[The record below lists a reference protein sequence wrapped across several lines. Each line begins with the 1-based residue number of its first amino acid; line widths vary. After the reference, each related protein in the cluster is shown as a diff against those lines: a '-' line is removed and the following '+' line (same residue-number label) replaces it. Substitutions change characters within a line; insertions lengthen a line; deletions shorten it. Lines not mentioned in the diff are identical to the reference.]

1 MYSSAH
7 NVSPDVGKVRLYM
20 TLANGH
26 SVTASKRWT
35 ERLRTHLSPTFS
47 IVQHRFD
54 QSIHHT
60 NTFYPYTWT
69 HSFSPPSST
78 DKHHFLCHT
87 GLCDERVGRSVKQV
101 SMDAQSDQF
110 WHYQQSSPS
119 HHPTVTKVLASNDKW
134 VTEDTTATVIACH
147 LRDEKGGDDED
158 GRDDR
163 QPMDPLLQEKDAQ
176 RHDGFLL
183 FLFLVLFLLLAPFL
197 VERHTNTRLYLS
209 VCVRVLLTCTRAHT
223 HTQSCRQVNIRRHHW
238 LTESSS
244 SPGECACAVMSA
256 RPWSYPRLFLRHEG
270 VCTHCPAYLSDWFFF
285 SYFKGPSSQMD
296 VDSHQRFILFER
308 HVRSSR
314 EEERRHEH
322 ARETCMSCTAPG
334 SSRNY
339 LLSLVGL
346 RSAFLSI
353 FIWLNSRS
361 KTNVGRKNPLA

>member
-1 MYSSAH
+1 MDRAFENSS
-7 NVSPDVGKVRLYM
+7 L
-20 TLANGH
+20 L
-26 SVTASKRWT
+26 
-35 ERLRTHLSPTFS
+35 LSLSYNTDS
-47 IVQHRFD
+47 IN
-54 QSIHHT
+54 QSTIQ
-60 NTFYPYTWT
+60 NTFDPYTWT
-69 HSFSPPSST
+69 QLLRLTLSQTNTIFSVIQVCVGQSDRWAWMHSLASSDTINSHRQGPRIQWQVGYRGHHSDCHRLSLTRWRRRRWWRWPWWSAANGSASSREGCTAPWWLPALPLPRPLPSSRSLPGGET
-78 DKHHFLCHT
+78 HKHT
-87 GLCDERVGRSVKQV
+87 SIPVGLCPG
-101 SMDAQSDQF
+101 
-110 WHYQQSSPS
+110 
-119 HHPTVTKVLASNDKW
+119 
-134 VTEDTTATVIACH
+134 IAH
-147 LRDEKGGDDED
+147 MHAG
-158 GRDDR
+158 
-163 QPMDPLLQEKDAQ
+163 
-176 RHDGFLL
+176 
-183 FLFLVLFLLLAPFL
+183 
-197 VERHTNTRLYLS
+197 T
-209 VCVRVLLTCTRAHT
+209 HT
-223 HTQSCRQVNIRRHHW
+223 HSCRQVNIRRHHW

-270 VCTHCPAYLSDWFFF
+270 VCTHCPAYLADWFFF

-314 EEERRHEH
+314 EEETRHEH